1 MDYLMMLSHNRPER
15 EEVEDIYINKIIPGS
30 QLHEK

>member
-1 MDYLMMLSHNRPER
+1 MDYLMMLGHNRPER
-15 EEVEDIYINKIIPGS
+15 EVEEDICISKMIPGS

>member
-15 EEVEDIYINKIIPGS
+15 EGVEDIYNSKMLP
-30 QLHEK
+30 KK